1 MLNKD
6 NYVPCSSRLLCYV
19 KIKPNGKLLVKS
31 VLEGPYQ
38 YRMIEE
44 PEAKQVEA
52 DDQAIQTILMGLQ
65 EDIYAAIDSC
75 NQIGYNAGL
84 NAWNQSGYNVLQ
96 NNANGNV
103 VATQPEGN
111 GNGNNANKI
120 RCYNCRGE
128 ASTSCTHAYK
138 APIYDSNGSTEV
150 HQYKN
155 CYNNKIFNMF
165 AQEEHYTDLL
175 ESTTGILLVQQ
186 DDNNVILVD
195 SSMDPSRGIVEQHHA
210 TIEEKHA
217 FYESLYN
224 NLVIEVDKVNTVNR
238 KTKEANVKLIVEL
251 ARYWGREKSFKFNQ
265 AKIDEHENGY
275 KNSVY

>member
-1 MLNKD
+1 MYAVGLENRPPMLNKD
-6 NYVPCSSRLLCYV
+6 NYVPCSSRLLRYV

-31 VLEGPYQ
+31 ILE
-38 YRMIEE
+38 
-44 PEAKQVEA
+44 EAKQVEA

-75 NQIGYNAGL
+75 NTSQEIWLHVQQMMKGNQIGYNAGL
-84 NAWNQSGYNVLQ
+84 NAWNQNGYNVLQ
-96 NNANGNV
+96 N
-103 VATQPEGN
+103 
-111 GNGNNANKI
+111 
-120 RCYNCRGE
+120 E
-128 ASTSCTHAYK
+128 ASTSGTHAYK

-175 ESTTGILLVQQ
+175 ESTTSILLVQQ

-224 NLVIEVDKVNTVNR
+224 NLVIEVEKVNTVNHE
-238 KTKEANVKLIVEL
+238 TKEANVKLIVEL
-251 ARYWGREKSFKFNQ
+251 AKYRGRKKSFKFNQ
-265 AKIDEHENGY
+265 AKFDEHENGY
-275 KNSVY
+275 KNSVYQE